1 MKTNRSTDASTG
13 QVSTSAAEV
22 YEKFFVPALFG
33 QWVTP
38 MLDAVH
44 AVDGER
50 VLDVGTGTGVVA
62 RAALRRVGTSGS
74 VIAVD
79 PNEGMLAIAE
89 RLAPGVD
96 VRRGVAERLPVGSTE
111 IDCVTCQFALMFFE
125 DRTGAVAEM
134 RRVLRVGGRVAVAT
148 WAAVEESPG
157 YMAMVELLADEL
169 GEWAA
174 DALRAPFC
182 LGVPEELGDL
192 LRRAFP
198 EVAVQRHE
206 GQARFASLEDWLN
219 TEIRGWTLA
228 DHIDDD
234 QFAKLR
240 CAAAERLRSFV
251 TSDGSVRFATPAL
264 IATATAT

>member
-1 MKTNRSTDASTG
+1 
-13 QVSTSAAEV
+13 
-22 YEKFFVPALFG
+22 
-33 QWVTP
+33 
-38 MLDAVH
+38 
-44 AVDGER
+44 
-50 VLDVGTGTGVVA
+50 
-62 RAALRRVGTSGS
+62 
-74 VIAVD
+74 
-79 PNEGMLAIAE
+79 
-89 RLAPGVD
+89 
-96 VRRGVAERLPVGSTE
+96 
-111 IDCVTCQFALMFFE
+111 
-125 DRTGAVAEM
+125 M

-182 LGVPEELGDL
+182 LGVPDELGEL

-198 EVAVQRHE
+198 DVAVKRHE
-206 GQARFASLEDWLN
+206 GQARFASLEDWLH